1 MIGLLSKMINFFSN
15 DKEEERKWHWNNP
28 FEKGT
33 DTFDLYQKGNDNYF
47 KYLRNEMPSA
57 VYAVEVWIDGHKLER
72 NGWNKFYTRLVYTDK
87 EEAALIAIQTAKAR
101 NLDIEDYR
109 IMLSINGHDQMEI
122 PIY

>member
-1 MIGLLSKMINFFSN
+1 MKLLSKIKKYLF
-15 DKEEERKWHWNNP
+15 EEKDDLHWNNP

-47 KYLRNEMPSA
+47 KYLRNDMPST
-57 VYAVEVWIDGHKLER
+57 VYVVQVWIEGSKLKPNGHNR
-72 NGWNKFYTRLVYTDK
+72 FYSRLVFLDK
-87 EEAALIAIQTAKAR
+87 EEAIVMAIQTAKAR

-109 IMLSINGHDQMEI
+109 IMLSINGHEQMEI

>member
-1 MIGLLSKMINFFSN
+1 MKLLSKIKKYLFE
-15 DKEEERKWHWNNP
+15 DKEEVKWHWNNP

-33 DTFDLYQKGNDNYF
+33 DSFELYQKGNDNYF
-47 KYLRNEMPSA
+47 NYLRQEMPA
-57 VYAVEVWIDGHKLER
+57 TVYKIEVWIEASNLRG
-72 NGWNKFYTRLVYTDK
+72 FYPRLVYTDK

-109 IMLSINGHDQMEI
+109 IMLSINGHNQMEI